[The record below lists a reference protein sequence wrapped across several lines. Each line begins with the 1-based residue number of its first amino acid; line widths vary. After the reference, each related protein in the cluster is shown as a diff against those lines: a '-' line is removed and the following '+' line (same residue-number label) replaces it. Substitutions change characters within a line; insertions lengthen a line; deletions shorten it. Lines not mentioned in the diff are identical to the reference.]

1 MLLCARYR
9 HIEQTALL
17 LDLGK
22 RIAAVHGRKHL
33 VLHADDY
40 HIAEFQT
47 LGGMHRHQRDSRR
60 VVVVI
65 AAVLIRRQLHHREEI
80 CHRHTA
86 FAFLPNLVDKLLY
99 GVEKLAEVLLT
110 TYVLGGVVAIER

>member
-1 MLLCARYR
+1 M
-9 HIEQTALL
+9 
-17 LDLGK
+17 
-22 RIAAVHGRKHL
+22 HGRKHL
-33 VLHADDY
+33 VLHANYY

-86 FAFLPNLVDKLLY
+86 FAFLLSFVDKLLH
-99 GVEKLAEVLLT
+99 GVEKLAEVLLA